1 MRVYLFLCTTYISN
15 LMSKKKKTVS
25 EYGVRSN
32 VTSMP
37 GCCSVDELH
46 SILDNVEKNFS
57 AGKGI
62 CHEEALKRI
71 TSW

>member
-1 MRVYLFLCTTYISN
+1 
-15 LMSKKKKTVS
+15 MSKKKKYEMKEEQKPSHVSEPVS

-32 VTSMP
+32 VASMP